1 MTAMGDAPPR
11 GTKLAASR
19 PSLIEF
25 HTDPAIPPIP
35 PHATSDQLVKA
46 TESVAR
52 GDSDRVDVIK
62 EGVKSKMQGCCL
74 AAEISDH
81 LWASQVLETIKK
93 GQPDLAE
100 P

>member
-1 MTAMGDAPPR
+1 MTAMGDARRVGRSSPRAGPP
-11 GTKLAASR
+11 SSNFI
-19 PSLIEF
+19 P
-25 HTDPAIPPIP
+25 DPAIPPIP
-35 PHATSDQLVKA
+35 PHATWDQLVMA

>member
-1 MTAMGDAPPR
+1 M
-11 GTKLAASR
+11 
-19 PSLIEF
+19 
-25 HTDPAIPPIP
+25 
-35 PHATSDQLVKA
+35 A